1 MKNSN
6 PNYRE
11 WIIKASEDELS
22 AAAILKRK
30 DGAPSTVCFLSQ
42 QMAEKYLKALLVF
55 HGSNFPKV
63 HDLLELA
70 TLLLDKESG
79 IKKYQND
86 LNNLNSYYIETRY
99 PGDYPKF
106 TWTDAGEAFA
116 SASRIKE
123 IVIGRTQKPFRKP
136 IV

>member
-1 MKNSN
+1 MRNNN
-6 PNYRE
+6 PNNCRE
-11 WIIKASEDELS
+11 WLKKAEDDECS
-22 AAAILKRK
+22 ANSILRRK

-70 TLLLDKESG
+70 TLLLNLEAEIEKLRD
-79 IKKYQND
+79 D

-99 PGDYPKF
+99 PGAYPEF
-106 TWTDAGEAFA
+106 SWADAEMAFA
-116 SASRIKE
+116 AAIRVKE
-123 IVIGRTQKPFRKP
+123 FIFGKMRPAV
-136 IV
+136 